1 MICKNCGHE
10 VFKRD
15 TGWWVHIRPTKTR
28 LGTKRVRIIDVE
40 CSCGCVKPEPRNQ
53 VPKNE

>member
-1 MICKNCGHE
+1 MNCKNCGHE